1 MMSAIPLD
9 IEEMERRAIQ
19 AAVDEALA
27 DPRPSVP
34 HEEVRADMLAQMER
48 LRRRIEASR

>member
-1 MMSAIPLD
+1 MSAVPLD

-19 AAVDEALA
+19 AAVDEARA

-34 HEEVRADMLAQMER
+34 HERVRAEMLAQMQR
-48 LRRRIEASR
+48 LRRKIEAAR